1 MGELETDGSG
11 SIVGRWFG
19 RVNDEPVGLEFLLDG
34 RLAYAVLSGER
45 AQTIRMAYRIDA
57 DHIITDQPS
66 SPHEERTRFWLE
78 DPDCLVVEFGGL
90 ATRFTR
96 G

>member
-1 MGELETDGSG
+1 M
-11 SIVGRWFG
+11 GRWFG

-34 RLAYAVLSGER
+34 RLAYVVLSGER